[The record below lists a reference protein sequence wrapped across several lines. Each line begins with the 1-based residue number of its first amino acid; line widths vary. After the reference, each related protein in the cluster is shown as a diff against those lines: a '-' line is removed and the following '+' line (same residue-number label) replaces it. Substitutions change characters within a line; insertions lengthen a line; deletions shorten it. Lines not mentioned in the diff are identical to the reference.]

1 MSQIDQLVH
10 DLFLSN
16 YFFNRGSLLHVNKLI
31 EIYNK
36 LRLESSF
43 NS

>member
-16 YFFNRGSLLHVNKLI
+16 YFFNRGSLFYELNKLI
-31 EIYNK
+31 ET
-36 LRLESSF
+36 
-43 NS
+43 